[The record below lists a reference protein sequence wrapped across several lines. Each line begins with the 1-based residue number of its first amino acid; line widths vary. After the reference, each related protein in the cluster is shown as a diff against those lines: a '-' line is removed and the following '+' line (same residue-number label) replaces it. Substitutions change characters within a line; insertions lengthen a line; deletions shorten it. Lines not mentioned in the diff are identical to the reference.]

1 MKKALVLGATG
12 GTGKVIAQELANRG
26 VEVVLFGRA
35 AEKLKALQAE
45 LGGSQRARLYTGDV
59 FNAAHV
65 AEAAE
70 STDVI
75 FHAASIPYNEME
87 EKLLPMARAVLAGAE
102 RAGAKI
108 VAVDGIYPY
117 GRRTSAEPI
126 REDFPKN
133 PHTRKGRTKLE
144 FEHLLFDPRYV
155 DTPKLIVRLPD
166 YYGPSMNQAS
176 YLGQTFEDIAAGK
189 PTIFIGSKKVPRE
202 FVYLPDAAEMIVK
215 LAFKDEAYGQNWHI
229 PSAGPIAGNRLVEL
243 AQKSAGSSKPV
254 IPLGRA
260 SLSLLGMFVPVMK
273 EIVEMLY
280 LTEEP
285 LLLSGAKIEALIGP
299 IPATPYEQG
308 VARTI
313 TAMQLRANERKSR

>member
-12 GTGKVIAQELANRG
+12 GTGKVIAQELVSRG
-26 VEVVLFGRA
+26 IQVVLFGRTV
-35 AEKLKALQAE
+35 EKLEALKVE
-45 LGGSQRARLYTGDV
+45 LGGSELVQLYAGDV
-59 FNAAHV
+59 FDAAHV
-65 AEAAE
+65 AEAAQE
-70 STDVI
+70 AGVI

-102 RAGAKI
+102 QAGAKV

-117 GRRTSAEPI
+117 GKRTSAQPI

-144 FEHLLFDPRYV
+144 FEQLLFDPRY
-155 DTPKLIVRLPD
+155 DGIAKLIVRLPD

-189 PTIFIGSKKVPRE
+189 PTVFIGSKKVPRE
-202 FVYLPDAAEMIVK
+202 FVYLPDAGKMIVE
-215 LAFKDEAYGQNWHI
+215 LALKDEAYKQNWHI
-229 PSAGPIAGNRLVEL
+229 PSAGPIDGNRLVEL
-243 AQKSAGSSKPV
+243 AQKSAGSRKPV
-254 IPLGRA
+254 ISLGRT
-260 SLSLLGMFVPVMK
+260 SLSLLGVFVPVMK

-285 LLLSGAKIEALIGP
+285 LLLSGAKYEALIGP

-313 TAMQLRANERKSR
+313 EAMQARAIERKSK